1 MGSGAC
7 SPLFLNMRSTSDP
20 KYNGYEMAVEYMPI
34 SAYEVV
40 VRPEIDGRGDAMC
53 LLFGFFLASVVQYSF
68 DKSRFC

>member
-1 MGSGAC
+1 
-7 SPLFLNMRSTSDP
+7 
-20 KYNGYEMAVEYMPI
+20 MAVDYMPI